1 MDEQER
7 LAAEFFPLQLILADV
22 FSVFKMTVQHST
34 IVET

>member
-1 MDEQER
+1 MDERGR

-22 FSVFKMTVQHST
+22 LSVSKMMVQHST